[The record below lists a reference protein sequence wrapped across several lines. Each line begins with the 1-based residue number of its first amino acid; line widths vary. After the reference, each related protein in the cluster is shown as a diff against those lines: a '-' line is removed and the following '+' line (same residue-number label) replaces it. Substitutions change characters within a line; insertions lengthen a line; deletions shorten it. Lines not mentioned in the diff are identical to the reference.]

1 MTERR
6 CQMHLGDRAAWL
18 FRVFA
23 MVLTDSLV
31 QLNQT
36 LSKKGEHMVIKRTRC
51 EEWSL
56 VGVGKEVMN
65 KAKYEGEREWDIGRN
80 WNCERI

>member
-1 MTERR
+1 
-6 CQMHLGDRAAWL
+6 
-18 FRVFA
+18 

-31 QLNQT
+31 QLNQA
-36 LSKKGEHMVIKRTRC
+36 LSRKGEHMVIKRTRC

-65 KAKYEGEREWDIGRN
+65 KAQYEGEREGDIGRN

>member
-1 MTERR
+1 
-6 CQMHLGDRAAWL
+6 
-18 FRVFA
+18 
-23 MVLTDSLV
+23 
-31 QLNQT
+31 
-36 LSKKGEHMVIKRTRC
+36 MVIKRMRC

-65 KAKYEGEREWDIGRN
+65 KAQYEGEREGDIGRN